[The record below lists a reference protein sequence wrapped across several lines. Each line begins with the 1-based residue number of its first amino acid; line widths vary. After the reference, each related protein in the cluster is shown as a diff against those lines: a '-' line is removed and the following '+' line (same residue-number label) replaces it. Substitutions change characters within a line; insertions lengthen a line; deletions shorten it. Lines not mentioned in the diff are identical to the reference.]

1 MPILNNPGPGKDKQR
16 EPEREDILEEA
27 LEESFPSSDPV
38 AIVQP
43 TVATKKR
50 AAPKRGKTKETRT
63 DSSD

>member
-1 MPILNNPGPGKDKQR
+1 MPILDNAGPGKDKQR
-16 EPEREDILEEA
+16 EPERENILEEA

-38 AIVQP
+38 AITQP

-50 AAPKRGKTKETRT
+50 APKRGKAARTRT